1 MSWLVENIILD
12 RYAIRDSIYTEED
25 DLFNLNLDSD
35 DYLTLLTVEEKIKEL
50 FNKNIL
56 TRLDVKVL
64 EGLSEGKTYS
74 ELAKELRIY
83 RTTVK
88 TIFRS
93 ACEKIAFALGGEF
106 TNEGLISSLVKKHKL
121 NEEQTVSLREF
132 IERRGR

>member
-56 TRLDVKVL
+56 T
-64 EGLSEGKTYS
+64 TYS
-74 ELAKELRIY
+74 K
-83 RTTVK
+83 
-88 TIFRS
+88 
-93 ACEKIAFALGGEF
+93 ALSRH
-106 TNEGLISSLVKKHKL
+106 I
-121 NEEQTVSLREF
+121 
-132 IERRGR
+132 